1 MKLNKILMCA
11 VAAGAMAFV
20 SDNAQASK
28 LVIDGSLYVPVN
40 IKGPSPMWLV
50 LARFN
55 KRRLQANKSKSVG
68 LRPKGT
74 MLAIGPDQDIYAINN
89 GVVLGNLTTLGYFSF
104 STSDT
109 LDTTTGDFP
118 TTKGTYSE
126 VGVTTLDFASDADL
140 EVLDDNAFAFN
151 LTGTY
156 IYKDSE
162 SAVVSGLYK
171 ESSTFSSKNLSG
183 LSWITEVDEFMPVS
197 GSASGSGSGSGV
209 IF

>member
-40 IKGPSPMWLV
+40 IKGTFTYV
-50 LARFN
+50 AGAG
-55 KRRLQANKSKSVG
+55 KIKQKTATSKQVISQLG
-68 LRPKGT
+68 YAKGT
-74 MLAIGPDQDIYAINN
+74 MLAIGPDQDVYAINN

>member
-40 IKGPSPMWLV
+40 IKGTFTYV
-50 LARFN
+50 AGAG
-55 KRRLQANKSKSVG
+55 KIKQKTATSKQVISQLG
-68 LRPKGT
+68 YAKGT
-74 MLAIGPDQDIYAINN
+74 MLAIGPDQDVYAINN

-197 GSASGSGSGSGV
+197 GSASCSGSGSGV